1 MKKNQVRKEMSSLSA
16 LVKSTSLFREKKKK
30 EPDKFFFTCRSP
42 SSSSSLPVYIVFTC
56 CHKQM
61 KTLKR
66 KVLRCV
72 ERSPLLNDNGKHTR
86 GRENEKTTRVGIL
99 EV

>member
-1 MKKNQVRKEMSSLSA
+1 MSSLSA
-16 LVKSTSLFREKKKK
+16 LVKSTSLFREKKRSLIS
-30 EPDKFFFTCRSP
+30 FFLTCRGP

-72 ERSPLLNDNGKHTR
+72 ARSPLLDDIGKHTR